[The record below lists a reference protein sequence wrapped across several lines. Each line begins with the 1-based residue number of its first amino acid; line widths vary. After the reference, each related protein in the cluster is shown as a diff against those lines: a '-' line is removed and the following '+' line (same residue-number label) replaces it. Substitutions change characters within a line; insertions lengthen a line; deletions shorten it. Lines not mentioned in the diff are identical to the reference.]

1 MSTLNKNIGLIG
13 FGVVG
18 QGFYSYLENNKE
30 EKLLPKIV
38 IKNNKKERALVKAD
52 FITNAEEIITDKSI
66 ETVVELIT
74 DDKEALEIVTK
85 ALKAGKNVVSANK
98 KMIANNLEQLVEL
111 ENKSK
116 GRFLYE
122 GAVCGSIPII
132 RTLNDY
138 YSLDTITEIQGI
150 FNGSTNYILT
160 QLFKDNASYKESLAK
175 AQQLGF
181 AEADPTSDVSGSD
194 ALYKL
199 LILTTHA
206 FGKFISPSKVLKIGI
221 ENITKNDI
229 VFARE
234 NNLKI
239 KLIASVKTSNNK
251 LWLSVLPTFI
261 TNDSVFYTVDNEFN
275 AVEVVSEG
283 IGKQTLIGKGAGSLP
298 TGQVIYSDYKAPEN
312 YKYKYD
318 KILSGKRI
326 KYETQ
331 ELIWVYSDKI
341 TQFEKYIEQVVI
353 INKSQGYAKISIAD
367 LIKIQEELLDE
378 NLSIIALTDQTLVKL
393 NKKYEFAYRLQYA

>member
-18 QGFYSYLENNKE
+18 QGFYSYLEENKE
-30 EKLLPKIV
+30 DKLLPNIV
-38 IKNNKKERALVKAD
+38 IKNTNKERDAVKAK
-52 FITNAEEIITDKSI
+52 FITESDKVINDTSV

-74 DDKEALEIVTK
+74 EDKEALDIVTK

-98 KMIANNLEQLVEL
+98 KMIANNLEKLIAL
-111 ENKSK
+111 ENKSN

-132 RTLNDY
+132 KTLNDY
-138 YSLDTITEIQGI
+138 YSLDTVTQIQGI

-160 QLFKDNASYKESLAK
+160 QIFKDNASYEESLAK
-175 AQQLGF
+175 AQKLGF

-221 ENITKNDI
+221 QNITENDI
-229 VFARE
+229 AFAIE
-234 NNLKI
+234 NDLKI
-239 KLIASVKTSNNK
+239 KLIASVKTYNNK
-251 LWLSVLPTFI
+251 LWLSVLPTFV
-261 TNDSVFYTVDNEFN
+261 TTDSVFYNVDNEFN
-275 AVEVVSEG
+275 AVEVISEG

-378 NLSIIALTDQTLVKL
+378 NLSIIALTDEALKQL
-393 NKKYEFAYRLQYA
+393 NKKYEFAYALQYA

>member
-1 MSTLNKNIGLIG
+1 MSTPNKNIGLIG
-13 FGVVG
+13 YGVVG
-18 QGFYSYLENNKE
+18 QGFYSYLEDNKE

-38 IKNNKKERALVKAD
+38 IKNSNKERDEVKAK
-52 FITNAEEIITDKSI
+52 FITNADEVINDEAVD
-66 ETVVELIT
+66 TVVELIT

-98 KMIANNLEQLVEL
+98 KMIANNLEKLIAL
-111 ENKSK
+111 ENNST

-122 GAVCGSIPII
+122 GAVCGSVPII
-132 RTLNDY
+132 KTLNDY
-138 YSLDTITEIQGI
+138 YSLDTVTQIQGI

-160 QLFKDNASYKESLAK
+160 QIFKDNASYEESLAK
-175 AQQLGF
+175 AQKLGF

-206 FGKFISPSKVLKIGI
+206 FGKFISPNKVLKIGI
-221 ENITKNDI
+221 QNISDNDI
-229 VFARE
+229 AFARE
-234 NNLKI
+234 NDLKI
-239 KLIASVKTSNNK
+239 KLIASVKTNNNK
-251 LWLSVLPTFI
+251 LWLSVLPTFV
-261 TNDSVFYTVDNEFN
+261 TNDSVFYNVDNEFN
-275 AVEVVSEG
+275 AVEVVSES

-378 NLSIIALTDQTLVKL
+378 NLSIIALTDEALKQL
-393 NKKYEFAYRLQYA
+393 NKKYEFAYALQYA

>member
-18 QGFYSYLENNKE
+18 QGFYSYLEENKE

-38 IKNNKKERALVKAD
+38 IKNNNKERDEVKAK
-52 FITNAEEIITDKSI
+52 FITEADEVINDKSV
-66 ETVVELIT
+66 ETVVELIS
-74 DDKEALEIVTK
+74 DDKEAFDIVTK

-98 KMIANNLEQLVEL
+98 KMIANNLEKLLEL

-138 YSLDTITEIQGI
+138 YSLDTVTQIQGI

-160 QLFKDNASYKESLAK
+160 QIFKDNVSYQESLAK
-175 AQQLGF
+175 AQKLGF

-221 ENITKNDI
+221 QNITDSDI
-229 VFARE
+229 AFARE

-239 KLIASVKTSNNK
+239 KLIASVKSNNNK

-261 TNDSVFYTVDNEFN
+261 TNDSVFYNVDNEFN
-275 AVEVVSEG
+275 AVEVVSES

-331 ELIWVYSDKI
+331 EFIWVYSDKI
-341 TQFEKYIEQVVI
+341 TQFEKYIEEVVI
-353 INKSQGYAKISIAD
+353 INKSEGYAIVSIAD

-378 NLSIIALTDQTLVKL
+378 KLSLIALTDEALKQL
-393 NKKYEFAYRLQYA
+393 NKKYEFAYALQYA

>member
-13 FGVVG
+13 YGVVG
-18 QGFYSYLENNKE
+18 QGFYSYLEDNKE
-30 EKLLPKIV
+30 EKRLPKIV
-38 IKNNKKERALVKAD
+38 IKNNNKERDEVKAK
-52 FITNAEEIITDKSI
+52 FITDADELVNDKEID
-66 ETVVELIT
+66 TVVELIS
-74 DDKEALEIVTK
+74 DDIEAFDLVAK

-98 KMIANNLEQLVEL
+98 KMIANNLEEL
-111 ENKSK
+111 ITIENKSK

-132 RTLNDY
+132 KTLNEY
-138 YSLDTITEIQGI
+138 YSLDNVTEVQGI

-160 QLFKDNASYKESLAK
+160 QIFKDNASYDESLAK
-175 AQQLGF
+175 AQKLGF
-181 AEADPTSDVSGSD
+181 AEADPTSDVSGDD

-206 FGKFISPSKVLKIGI
+206 FGKFISPDKVLKIGI
-221 ENITKNDI
+221 QNISQSDI
-229 VFARE
+229 AFALE

-239 KLIASVKTSNNK
+239 KLIASVKTANNK
-251 LWLSVLPTFI
+251 LWLSVVPTFV
-261 TNDSVFYTVDNEFN
+261 NGDSVFYNVDNEFN

-312 YKYKYD
+312 YSYKYN

-331 ELIWVYSDKI
+331 EFIWVYSDKI
-341 TQFEKYIEQVVI
+341 TQFEKYIEEVVI
-353 INKSQGYAKISIAD
+353 INKSQGYARISLAD
-367 LIKIQEELLDE
+367 LIKIQDELLDE
-378 NLSIIALTDQTLVKL
+378 NLSIIGLSNDVLKQL
-393 NKKYEFAYRLQYA
+393 NKKYEFAYALQYA

>member
-38 IKNNKKERALVKAD
+38 IKNNKKERALVKAK
-52 FITNAEEIITDKSI
+52 FITESDKVINDASV

-74 DDKEALEIVTK
+74 DDKEALDIVTK

-98 KMIANNLEQLVEL
+98 KMIANNLEQLVDL

-132 RTLNDY
+132 KTLNEY
-138 YSLDTITEIQGI
+138 YSLDTVTQIQGI

-160 QLFKDNASYKESLAK
+160 QIFKDNASYQESLAK
-175 AQQLGF
+175 AQKLGF

-206 FGKFISPSKVLKIGI
+206 FGKFISPNKALKIGI
-221 ENITKNDI
+221 QNITENDI
-229 VFARE
+229 AFALE

-239 KLIASVKTSNNK
+239 KLIASVKTNNNK
-251 LWLSVLPTFI
+251 LWLSVLPTFV
-261 TNDSVFYTVDNEFN
+261 TTDSVFYNVDNEFN

-298 TGQVIYSDYKAPEN
+298 TGQVIYSDYKSPEN

-331 ELIWVYSDKI
+331 ELIWIYSDKI

-367 LIKIQEELLDE
+367 LIKVQEELLDE
-378 NLSIIALTDQTLVKL
+378 KLSIISLTDETLVQL
-393 NKKYEFAYRLQYA
+393 NKKYEFAYALQYA